1 MPSLRNARMLRCT
14 MNLFRPRPAG
24 RFAPAALF
32 RPQSVA
38 VIGAGTPLGAEVM
51 RNLRDGGFKGAV
63 LPVDP
68 AQRAVAGVLAYPT
81 VADLPVAPDLA
92 AIADPRDMAATL
104 TALAQ
109 RGCFA
114 AIVLTEADRLTAA
127 DGLTEPDGLAELA
140 RRTGVRVLGPDSFG
154 IAVPDIGLNASRAHL
169 TPPNGH
175 LAL

>member
-1 MPSLRNARMLRCT
+1 MPRGHNARMLRCT

-24 RFAPAALF
+24 RFAPAMLF
-32 RPQSVA
+32 RPESVA
-38 VIGAGTPLGAEVM
+38 VIGAGSKLGTQVM

-92 AIADPRDMAATL
+92 AIADPRGMAATL

-114 AIVLTEADRLTAA
+114 AIVLVQA
-127 DGLTEPDGLAELA
+127 DGLAELA
-140 RRTGVRVLGPDSFG
+140 RRT
-154 IAVPDIGLNASRAHL
+154 
-169 TPPNGH
+169 
-175 LAL
+175 